1 MSINNVIAS
10 YLLVRRYRT
19 NHEPRTIGIRRKYK
33 GNTIHRTFQVAFTS
47 DIRLQQSTITYR
59 QRDI

>member
-10 YLLVRRYRT
+10 YLLVRRYQT
-19 NHEPRTIGIRRKYK
+19 NHEPRTIGIRQKYK
-33 GNTIHRTFQVAFTS
+33 GIHRTFQVAFTS